1 MLNQQ
6 IPIIQKYKIMSTAEK
21 KDLNFDIA
29 LRPKQW
35 EFYIGQ
41 DKTKNN
47 LRVLIDAARSRKEP
61 IEHVLLYG
69 PAGLG
74 KTTLANL
81 IATETGSSIK
91 ITSGPAIEKVGDL
104 ASILTGLEDG
114 DVLFIDEIHRLNRL
128 IEEILYPAMEN
139 NILDIIIGKGPS
151 AKTLQLQLPRFTI
164 IAATT
169 KIGSLSSPLRSRF
182 GATYKL
188 DFYSKEDIQK
198 ILKKSSELLNIEI
211 DEDALD
217 VISKTARSTPR
228 IANRLLKRVRD
239 FSQVNNSSKITKD
252 LANGALALME
262 IDSIG
267 LEDGDIKMLETII
280 HKYNGGPVGLKT
292 IAAST
297 LEEIETIE
305 EVYEPYLLQIGFL
318 SRTPQG
324 RIATTK
330 AYEHLNIKPIK

>member
-1 MLNQQ
+1 
-6 IPIIQKYKIMSTAEK
+6 MSTAEK

>member
-1 MLNQQ
+1 MS
-6 IPIIQKYKIMSTAEK
+6 IPQK
-21 KDLNFDIA
+21 KDINFDLA
-29 LRPKQW
+29 LRPKEW
-35 EFYIGQ
+35 EDYIGQ
-41 DKTKNN
+41 KKTKDN
-47 LRVLIDAARSRKEP
+47 LRVLIDAAKARKEP

-81 IATETGSSIK
+81 IAKQINSSIK

-104 ASILTGLEDG
+104 ASILTGLSEG
-114 DVLFIDEIHRLNRL
+114 DVLFIDEIHRLNRS

-139 NILDIIIGKGPS
+139 NVLDIIIGKGPS
-151 AKTLQLQLPRFTI
+151 AKTLQLNLPRFTI

-188 DFYSKEDIQK
+188 EFYSNEDIKK
-198 ILKKSSELLNIEI
+198 ILKKSADLLNTKI
-211 DEDALD
+211 DDEALD
-217 VISKTARSTPR
+217 IISKASRSTPR

-239 FSQVNNSSKITKD
+239 FSEVNNSDKVTKEI
-252 LANGALALME
+252 AKGALKLME
-262 IDSIG
+262 IDEIG
-267 LEDGDIKMLETII
+267 LETGDIKMLETII
-280 HKYNGGPVGLKT
+280 KKYNGGPVGLKT

-297 LEEIETIE
+297 LEEVETIE

-324 RIATTK
+324 RVATKK
-330 AYEHLNIKPIK
+330 AYEHLGLNFFKDNDKKSN